1 MKARFKTLS
10 IDTNTNNSLLILE
23 SKEDLR
29 NLFDKFKDIDVEVT
43 VKKAN
48 KKRSLDANA
57 YFWVLCGKLAA
68 KLNIPRIEIYRNY
81 IKDIG
86 DNSITVCVV
95 EKKAERIVADWQKNG
110 LGWVAETFESKLEG
124 CTNVILYEGSSVY
137 DTAQMSRLIDFCVTD
152 CKAQGIETMP
162 PDELNSLLKEWNK

>member
-1 MKARFKTLS
+1 MRARFKTLS

-29 NLFDKFKDIDVEVT
+29 NLFDEFKDIEVEVT

-95 EKKAERIVADWQKNG
+95 EKKAERIVADWQNNG
-110 LGWVAETFESKLEG
+110 LGWIAETIPSKLEG
-124 CTNVILYEGSSVY
+124 CMNVILYEGSSVY

-152 CKAQGIETMP
+152 CKAQGIETMT
-162 PDELNSLLKEWNK
+162 PDELERLCEAWG